1 MLAPRALDA
10 DPRTQGRVGLARV
23 HRVDAAD
30 RAVMS
35 RAHDDPAVSRTAD
48 GAATSPM
55 GPGARPA
62 VPLRRL
68 LVFFAT
74 VYAVQ
79 GLAEPK
85 AGLATQPLFFLLK
98 DEMRLS
104 AAETATFLALIGF
117 AWNVKPLYGLVS
129 DLVPLFGYRRRSYL
143 LVTTAMAALGWLA
156 LGLLP
161 AYPWGLTLA
170 ILGLTG
176 LGLAFTDV
184 LCDAVMVEEG
194 KARGLTARFQSIQWT
209 AIYGASLLAG
219 VAGGYL
225 SAHVSYSRTFLLV
238 ALFPALSFAASAWA
252 VHEPRTRF
260 DRATVKETLAAL
272 REGARSGPLWR
283 AAAFIFLWNFTPSFG
298 VPLEYHMVD
307 VLGITKI
314 QLGVLSSLGS
324 GAAML
329 GALVFG
335 RYATR
340 LAPKPL
346 LNLAILIGVAG
357 TLAYYGLVGVVV
369 GGRAD
374 GTRRASSPRSRSWP
388 RSTWRRGR
396 SRGAPRGRSSPRSC
410 RSTTSA
416 RRGPPGSADTST
428 TWSGSTGSS
437 RSAPRRW
444 RRAGSSCPGSGSP
457 TSDAAPA

>member
-1 MLAPRALDA
+1 
-10 DPRTQGRVGLARV
+10 
-23 HRVDAAD
+23 
-30 RAVMS
+30 MS
-35 RAHDDPAVSRTAD
+35 RTVPDGPAAP
-48 GAATSPM
+48 GPAPAEA
-55 GPGARPA
+55 GPGAR

-117 AWNVKPLYGLVS
+117 AWNVKPLYGLTS
-129 DLVPLFGYRRRSYL
+129 DLIPFLGYRRRSYL

-161 AYPWGLTLA
+161 AYPWGPTLA

-209 AIYGASLLAG
+209 AIYGASLVAG
-219 VAGGYL
+219 VTGGYL

-252 VHEPRTRF
+252 VHEPRTRV

-346 LNLAILIGVAG
+346 LNLAVLIGVTG
-357 TLAYYGLVGVVV
+357 TLAYYGLVGWWSAVALAVTVSFVTAIALLATLDLAARAVPRRAEGTFFAALMSVNNLGTTGSAWV
-369 GGRAD
+369 GGYLYDLVGLDWLIAISAAAMAACWILVPWVRIPD
-374 GTRRASSPRSRSWP
+374 PP
-388 RSTWRRGR
+388 KP
-396 SRGAPRGRSSPRSC
+396 AP
-410 RSTTSA
+410 
-416 RRGPPGSADTST
+416 
-428 TWSGSTGSS
+428 
-437 RSAPRRW
+437 
-444 RRAGSSCPGSGSP
+444 
-457 TSDAAPA
+457 